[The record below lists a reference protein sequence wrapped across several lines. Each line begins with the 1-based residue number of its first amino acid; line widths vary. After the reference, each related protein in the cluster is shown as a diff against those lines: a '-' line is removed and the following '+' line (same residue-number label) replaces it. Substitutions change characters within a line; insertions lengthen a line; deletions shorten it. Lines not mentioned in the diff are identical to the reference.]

1 MSSLSVSELKSNQ
14 WVALVDGSNFYV
26 SCERAFSPRLL
37 GRPVGVM
44 SNNDGCI
51 IARSDELKALGVAMG
66 SPTHKIRHLIRRHR
80 IVLLSSNF
88 TLYADMN
95 RRVNDVLGRFSDQVE
110 PYSID
115 ESFVELSG
123 FFKEGLLEQ
132 GRQIEAA
139 IAQEVH
145 LPVGVGIAPTRTLAK
160 LANRVAKQKKGPQVE
175 VLDASSD
182 TTRKLLEETPVGQV
196 WGVGKRLV
204 GRLESFGIVTAWQL
218 REAPQELIKKR
229 FSITLA
235 RVQMELR
242 GQRCRDHQQS
252 EQPKKQLR
260 VSRSLGTASSDQQEI
275 LDALRH
281 HVQRAAEKLRDQK
294 SLAKSLSVFLRT
306 NPFRSDLP
314 QHSDALVFEF
324 EQPTADTSEMLGVAR
339 KLLRRLWREGYAYHK
354 AGVLLMELVDQSQQ
368 QLSVLETENRRSNR
382 LRSERLMQVMDQVN
396 QQQGR
401 GSLTLGVGR
410 KEVGWKA
417 KQERR
422 SPAYTTCWQEL
433 PQVVAR

>member
-1 MSSLSVSELKSNQ
+1 MNIQSADELKTNQ

-26 SCERAFSPRLL
+26 SCERAFSPRLQ

-51 IARSDELKALGVAMG
+51 IARSDELKALGVKMG

-123 FFKEGLLEQ
+123 FFMDGLLEQ

-160 LANRVAKQKKGPQVE
+160 LANCQAKQKKGPKVA
-175 VLDASSD
+175 VLDANSV
-182 TTRKLLEETPVGQV
+182 TTRELLEATPIEQV
-196 WGVGKRLV
+196 WGVGKRLAE
-204 GRLESFGIVTAWQL
+204 RLQRLGIVTAWQL

-235 RVQMELR
+235 KVQMELR
-242 GQRCRDHQQS
+242 GQRCREQQA

-260 VSRSLGTASSDQQEI
+260 VSRSLGRASSDQQEI

-281 HVQRAAEKLRDQK
+281 HVQRAAEKLREQK
-294 SLAKSLSVFLRT
+294 SLAKTLSVFLRT
-306 NPFRSDLP
+306 NPFRADLP

-324 EQPTADTSEMLGVAR
+324 DQATNDTSEMLDAAR
-339 KLLRRLWREGYAYHK
+339 KLLRRLWREGYSYHK

-368 QLSVLETENRRSNR
+368 QLSVLESEGRRSSR

-401 GSLTLGVGR
+401 GSLTLGVSR
-410 KEVGWKA
+410 KEAVWKA
-417 KQERR
+417 KQEKR